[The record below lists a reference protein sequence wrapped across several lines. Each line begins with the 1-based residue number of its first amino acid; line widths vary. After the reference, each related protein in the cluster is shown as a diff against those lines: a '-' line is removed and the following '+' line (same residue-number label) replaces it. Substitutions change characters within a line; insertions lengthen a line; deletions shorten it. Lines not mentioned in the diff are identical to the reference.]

1 MLADYNGFSRH
12 HKEIDAGTCVAFVY
26 IGIGNAKAEGY
37 ITRIYL
43 LLFVLFYIYIM
54 YGDLHKV
61 YFPVCLI
68 PWRVSHLFFTQFI

>member
-43 LLFVLFYIYIM
+43 LLFVLFYIYI
-54 YGDLHKV
+54 
-61 YFPVCLI
+61 
-68 PWRVSHLFFTQFI
+68 